1 MDTKH
6 FSDDS
11 DEAPQTQHEGSWCLG
26 TELFTHRGFKFQ
38 AGLEFCWI
46 MPCLS
51 SGFWKLF
58 SWLKEMISGN
68 GLVQPFLA
76 NDETALFRM
85 ELKRVIRKLS
95 FSIASYISTGGS
107 VWAWKDLYFN
117 FPFASCLG
125 WSQRLYHSELVA
137 FWCPA
142 YAGSGKLENGSICGM
157 QPNPKMNQNEQSS
170 IWRPGKIQRQG
181 QVLLKF
187 KGHWFWSTMRTASSK
202 DGGTTRFSTGSLC
215 RDLSEE
221 WSVQGVLLD
230 KL

>member
-1 MDTKH
+1 
-6 FSDDS
+6 
-11 DEAPQTQHEGSWCLG
+11 
-26 TELFTHRGFKFQ
+26 
-38 AGLEFCWI
+38 

-51 SGFWKLF
+51 SGFCSLF
-58 SWLKEMISGN
+58 SWLKEMILGN

-125 WSQRLYHSELVA
+125 WSQRLYHSELVTL
-137 FWCPA
+137 WCPA

-157 QPNPKMNQNEQSS
+157 QPNPKMNQNEQSY
-170 IWRPGKIQRQG
+170 IWRPGKIQCQ
-181 QVLLKF
+181 
-187 KGHWFWSTMRTASSK
+187 GHWFWSTTRTASSK